1 MLPATLE
8 SEVAESRI
16 REASVI
22 AGDDFQI
29 LLDALQRRG
38 YQTIGPT
45 VRDGAIVYEEI
56 DGVEDLPVDWSDEQ
70 GPGHYKLEHRK
81 DGAFFGYTLGLHA
94 WKRYL
99 YPPVTCLWRAVRNCD
114 GFTIEEPTEEPPKMA
129 FIGVRACELRAIEI
143 QDKIYLEGP
152 YTDPDY
158 RERRASTFIVAMN
171 CTRAGNTCFCTSMQS
186 GPAVEDGFDLA
197 MTELLPTNGVGEH
210 IFVVEIGSTLGADL
224 LADVPHRPAKPA
236 DLAAA
241 GSAVEEAAENM
252 GRSMQ
257 TEGLQA
263 LLFNN
268 LESPQWDEVA
278 ERCLTC
284 GNCTMVCPTC
294 FCVTVEDVTDI
305 TGNSAERWRKTDS
318 CFTSSF
324 SYVYGG
330 SVRASPKSRY
340 RQWITH
346 KLAGWIDQFDVSG
359 CVGCGRCI
367 TWCPVGIDITQEV
380 KTLRGE
386 TGEREQGK
394 SERDERER
402 GELHVV
408 N

>member
-1 MLPATLE
+1 MLPTTLE
-8 SEVAESRI
+8 REVAESPT

-22 AGDDFQI
+22 ASDDFQI
-29 LLDALQRRG
+29 LLDALRRRG

-56 DGVEDLPVDWSDEQ
+56 AEVRDLPVGLSDEQ
-70 GPGHYKLEHRK
+70 GPGHYRLEQQN
-81 DGAFFGYTLGLHA
+81 DGGFFGYTVGLHA

-99 YPPVTCLWRAVRNCD
+99 YPPVTCLWRAVRNGD
-114 GFTIEEPTEEPPKMA
+114 GFTIEEPDKAAPKMA
-129 FIGVRACELRAIEI
+129 FIGVRACELKAIKI
-143 QDKIYLEGP
+143 QDRIYLNGP
-152 YTDPDY
+152 YSDPDY
-158 RERRASTFIVAMN
+158 RARRASTFILAMN
-171 CTRAGNTCFCTSMQS
+171 CTRAGDTCFCTSMES
-186 GPAVEDGFDLA
+186 GPAVRDGFDLA
-197 MTELLPTNGVGEH
+197 MTELLPKDDTGEH
-210 IFVVEIGSTLGADL
+210 TFIVEIGSALGADL
-224 LADVPHRPAKPA
+224 LADVPHRPATPD

-241 GSAVEEAAENM
+241 KSAVEEAAAHM
-252 GRSMQ
+252 GRTMQ
-257 TEGLQA
+257 TEGLHD
-263 LLFNN
+263 LLFDN
-268 LESPQWDEVA
+268 LESAQWDDVA

-330 SVRASPKSRY
+330 SIRASTKSRY

-367 TWCPVGIDITQEV
+367 TWCPVGIDITEEV
-380 KTLRGE
+380 KRLR
-386 TGEREQGK
+386 K
-394 SERDERER
+394 SETVERAKAEKER
-402 GELHVV
+402 GERHAV

>member
-1 MLPATLE
+1 MGL
-8 SEVAESRI
+8 
-16 REASVI
+16 
-22 AGDDFQI
+22 
-29 LLDALQRRG
+29 
-38 YQTIGPT
+38 
-45 VRDGAIVYEEI
+45 
-56 DGVEDLPVDWSDEQ
+56 SDEQ
-70 GPGHYKLEHRK
+70 GPGHYRLEQRN
-81 DGAFFGYTLGLHA
+81 DGAFFGYTMGLHA

-99 YPPVTCLWRAVRNCD
+99 YPPVTCLWRAVRNGD
-114 GFTIEEPTEEPPKMA
+114 GFTIEEPNEAPPKMA

-158 RERRASTFIVAMN
+158 RARRASTFILAMN
-171 CTRAGNTCFCTSMQS
+171 CTRSGDTCFCTSMQS

-197 MTELLPTNGVGEH
+197 MTELLSARGDGEH
-210 IFVVEIGSTLGADL
+210 RFVVEIGSARGADL
-224 LADVPHRPAKPA
+224 LADVPHRPATPD

-241 GSAVEEAAENM
+241 ESAVEETAARM

-257 TEGLQA
+257 TEGIHD
-263 LLFNN
+263 LLFDS
-268 LESPQWDEVA
+268 LENPQWDEVA

-330 SVRASPKSRY
+330 SVRASTKSRY

-367 TWCPVGIDITQEV
+367 TWCPVGIDITDEV
-380 KTLRGE
+380 KRLRDGE
-386 TGEREQGK
+386 AGERTTAQK
-394 SERDERER
+394 ER
-402 GELHVV
+402 GERPCRQLATGFEHIQLSPGWMR
-408 N
+408 NFSKFWRATHLK